1 MPRRALGL
9 GLAATAAALWAIGGI
24 AAEELFTHH
33 NVDPG
38 WLVGVRMASGG
49 LLLLAVLRP
58 AWPRRRG
65 WLLIAV
71 AVFGIAGAQYTWFAA
86 IDRSNVAFATFVQY
100 SAVAMTAAWQMLRR
114 QVRPTPRR
122 LAAVAA
128 AGAGVWLLAAGA
140 PGGMRTAGG
149 AHQDQAAAVGFALV
163 SAVAFSFYML
173 GSARLANDTDP
184 GSATAWGLCIGSV
197 PLLARFP
204 PWTAHPAG
212 DPLTIVAL
220 MAVVAVG
227 ATAIAFS
234 LSLAS
239 LRHLTPTEF
248 AVTSTLEPALAAVAA
263 AILLG
268 VALRPPQYL
277 GGALTIAAVLLLALA
292 GQEQREAPVLGQDL
306 GARGGRAGLLGGPV
320 GVGQLDN
327 LEVVAVRV
335 KDGAEP
341 RATALAVLKRRDPA
355 HAQFVEPAGGFL
367 RVRDVQVDDHPARL
381 GRAVRHVVPLVDKQA
396 DLTEPQESVDVR
408 AHPERALVPVA
419 QPGRVGA
426 CQQDAPDRG
435 RRCHDA
441 SR

>member
-1 MPRRALGL
+1 MSRRALGL
-9 GLAATAAALWAIGGI
+9 GLAASAAALWAIGGI

-49 LLLLAVLRP
+49 LLLLAVFRP
-58 AWPRRRG
+58 AWPRHRA
-65 WLLIAV
+65 WLMIAV

-114 QVRPTPRR
+114 QVRPTALR
-122 LAAVAA
+122 LAAVVA
-128 AGAGVWLLAAGA
+128 AGSGVWLLATGS
-140 PGGMRTAGG
+140 PGSTHASG
-149 AHQDQAAAVGFALV
+149 AHADQALAFGFAIT

-173 GSARLANDTDP
+173 GSARLASDTDP
-184 GSATAWGLCIGSV
+184 GSATAWGLSIGSI
-197 PLLARFP
+197 PLLVRFP
-204 PWTAHPAG
+204 PWTAHPVG

-220 MAVVAVG
+220 TAVVAVG

-277 GGALTIAAVLLLALA
+277 GGALTIVAVLLLAPA
-292 GQEQREAPVLGQDL
+292 SSH
-306 GARGGRAGLLGGPV
+306 
-320 GVGQLDN
+320 N
-327 LEVVAVRV
+327 
-335 KDGAEP
+335 EP
-341 RATALAVLKRRDPA
+341 RGSRR
-355 HAQFVEPAGGFL
+355 
-367 RVRDVQVDDHPARL
+367 
-381 GRAVRHVVPLVDKQA
+381 
-396 DLTEPQESVDVR
+396 
-408 AHPERALVPVA
+408 
-419 QPGRVGA
+419 
-426 CQQDAPDRG
+426 
-435 RRCHDA
+435 
-441 SR
+441 